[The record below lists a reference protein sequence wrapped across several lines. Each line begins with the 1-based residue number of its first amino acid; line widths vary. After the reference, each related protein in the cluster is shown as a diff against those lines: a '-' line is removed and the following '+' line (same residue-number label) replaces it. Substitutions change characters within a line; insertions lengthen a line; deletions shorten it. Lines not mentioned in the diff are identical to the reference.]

1 MEISATKVKELR
13 ETTGAGMM
21 DCKRALVECAGDFD
35 KAVLYL
41 REKGLA
47 AAAKRA
53 GRETAE
59 GIIDAYIHMGGK
71 IGVLIEVNCETDFV
85 AKNAQ
90 FQALVHDLAMQ
101 VAAANPKCVSRDQV
115 PEEMVEAERKIY
127 LAQAVNEG
135 KPEKIATKIAE
146 GRMEKF
152 FQQVCLLD
160 QPFIRE
166 PEKTVGDLVRE
177 AISKLGENIT
187 VRRFVRFERGETL

>member
-1 MEISATKVKELR
+1 
-13 ETTGAGMM
+13 
-21 DCKRALVECAGDFD
+21 
-35 KAVLYL
+35 
-41 REKGLA
+41 
-47 AAAKRA
+47 
-53 GRETAE
+53 
-59 GIIDAYIHMGGK
+59 
-71 IGVLIEVNCETDFV
+71 
-85 AKNAQ
+85 
-90 FQALVHDLAMQ
+90 
-101 VAAANPKCVSRDQV
+101 
-115 PEEMVEAERKIY
+115 MVEAERKIY

-146 GRMEKF
+146 GAEKF